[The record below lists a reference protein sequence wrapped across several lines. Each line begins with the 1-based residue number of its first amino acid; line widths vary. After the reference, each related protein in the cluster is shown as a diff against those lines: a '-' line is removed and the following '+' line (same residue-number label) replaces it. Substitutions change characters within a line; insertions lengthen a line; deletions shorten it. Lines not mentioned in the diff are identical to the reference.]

1 MYFIQQRFNI
11 EVKEKKALM
20 QMIVQNSDDLP
31 ISNSL
36 ISSLSY

>member
-11 EVKEKKALM
+11 EVKEKKAFM

-36 ISSLSY
+36 IS